1 MDHSIQVT
9 CIYTFQAYISIC
21 ISFISV
27 SSVDREIFPSSFSTN
42 LSFSS
47 FSLMSTISK
56 IPLSSVDDPILN
68 AFQVSSHQSAR
79 FNQRDSTT
87 GDLSICYLNL
97 RFFSAIDNTL
107 IIHCII
113 YIYYIFYSFHI
124 IHIIIFT
131 SYRTTFINRKH
142 YTPFRATKIKSKIKF
157 LRIKIKTLKYTKH
170 LKP

>member
-1 MDHSIQVT
+1 MLRWNQMDHSIQVT
-9 CIYTFQAYISIC
+9 CIYTFQAYISIY

-79 FNQRDSTT
+79 FNQRDSTA

-113 YIYYIFYSFHI
+113 YIYILHFLFIPYYPYYYFHI
-124 IHIIIFT
+124 L
-131 SYRTTFINRKH
+131 SYNF
-142 YTPFRATKIKSKIKF
+142 Y
-157 LRIKIKTLKYTKH
+157 
-170 LKP
+170 